1 MLYFSKFKVLSIIF
15 VCLFGIFFSLPNFLS
30 NSQLDKLPSFFP
42 SKQVNLGLDL
52 RGGSHLLIEVQSS
65 VLVGER
71 IDDLYN
77 DLRSEFRTNNITIN
91 NIEIVND
98 EIVIEA
104 DRSNNISDLTNIIN
118 ELSQDVTSQFANI
131 KTQEEIDI
139 SNLEDNKFKLKLS
152 DVAIESLRKR
162 AVDQSMEILRRRIDE
177 LGTKEP
183 TIQRQ
188 GKGRIIIQVPGLDDP
203 NRLKELLGTTAKLTF
218 HLMDP
223 RSNIDNV
230 SRSSIIL
237 YSREN
242 KDLPYIVE
250 KRSIISGENLIDAQ
264 PGFDPQTNQPIVNF
278 RFDSQGARKFGKVTS
293 DNVGKPFAIV
303 LDNEV
308 ISAPIINEPILG
320 GSGMISGGFSV
331 TEAND
336 LAILLRS
343 GSLPAPL
350 IILEERTVGP
360 GLGADSVKAGQI
372 ASILGLLFVMIYMFV
387 SYGRF
392 GLYSN
397 ISLITNLILIL
408 AILSTLQATLTLP
421 GIAGIILTIGMAV
434 DANVLIFERIR
445 EELANGKSVINSID
459 NGYKRALTTILDAN
473 ITTFIA
479 AIILF
484 QLGSGPIKG
493 FSVTLAIG
501 IVTSVFT
508 AFTLTRFIVARWI
521 RKSNPKI
528 INI

>member
-15 VCLFGIFFSLPNFLS
+15 VCLFGLFFSLPNFLS
-30 NSQLDKLPSFFP
+30 NSQLEKLPSFFP

-52 RGGSHLLIEVQSS
+52 RGGSHLLIEVESS
-65 VLVGER
+65 VLVSER

-77 DLRSEFRTNNITIN
+77 DIRSELRTNKITIN
-91 NIEIVND
+91 NIDIVND
-98 EIVIEA
+98 EIVIEV
-104 DRSNNISDLTNIIN
+104 DKSTNISGLTNIIN
-118 ELSQDVTSQFANI
+118 ELSQDVASQFANI
-131 KTQEEIDI
+131 KIQEEIDV

-162 AVDQSMEILRRRIDE
+162 AVDQSIEILRRRIDE

-188 GKGRIIIQVPGLDDP
+188 GKSRIIIQVPGLDDP

-230 SRSSIIL
+230 SRTSIIL
-237 YSREN
+237 YSRDN
-242 KDLPYIVE
+242 TDLPYIVE

-264 PGFDPQTNQPIVNF
+264 PGFDPQTKQPIVNF

-293 DNVGKPFAIV
+293 DNVGKPFAII

-343 GSLPAPL
+343 GALPAPL

-408 AILSTLQATLTLP
+408 AVLSTLQATLTLP

-459 NGYKRALTTILDAN
+459 NGYKKALTTILDAN

-501 IVTSVFT
+501 IITSVFT
-508 AFTLTRFIVARWI
+508 AFTLTRFIVARWV

>member
-1 MLYFSKFKVLSIIF
+1 MLYFSKFKALSIIF
-15 VCLFGIFFSLPNFLS
+15 ICLFGLFFSLPNFLL
-30 NSQLDKLPSFFP
+30 NSQLDKLPRFFP

-52 RGGSHLLIEVQSS
+52 RGGSHLLIEVESS

-98 EIVIEA
+98 EIVLET
-104 DRSNNISDLTNIIN
+104 DKSTNIRGLTNVIN
-118 ELSQDVTSQFANI
+118 KLSQDLTTQFANI

-188 GKGRIIIQVPGLDDP
+188 GKSRIIIQVPGLDDP

-223 RSNIDNV
+223 RSNIDNI
-230 SRSSIIL
+230 SRSSIVL
-237 YSREN
+237 YSRDN

-343 GSLPAPL
+343 GTLPAPL

>member
-1 MLYFSKFKVLSIIF
+1 M
-15 VCLFGIFFSLPNFLS
+15 
-30 NSQLDKLPSFFP
+30 PSFFP

-65 VLVGER
+65 ILVGER
-71 IDDLYN
+71 IDDLYS

-91 NIEIVND
+91 SIEIVND
-98 EIVIEA
+98 EIVIET
-104 DRSNNISDLTNIIN
+104 DKSTNISGLTNIIN

-131 KTQEEIDI
+131 KIQEEIDI
-139 SNLEDNKFKLKLS
+139 SNLEDNKFNLKLS

-188 GKGRIIIQVPGLDDP
+188 GKSRIIIQVPGLDDP

-223 RSNIDNV
+223 RSNIDDV

-242 KDLPYIVE
+242 RDLPYIVE

-397 ISLITNLILIL
+397 ISLVTNLILIL

-493 FSVTLAIG
+493 FSITLAIG

-508 AFTLTRFIVARWI
+508 AFTLTRFIVARWV

>member
-1 MLYFSKFKVLSIIF
+1 M
-15 VCLFGIFFSLPNFLS
+15 
-30 NSQLDKLPSFFP
+30 
-42 SKQVNLGLDL
+42 
-52 RGGSHLLIEVQSS
+52 
-65 VLVGER
+65 
-71 IDDLYN
+71 
-77 DLRSEFRTNNITIN
+77 
-91 NIEIVND
+91 
-98 EIVIEA
+98 
-104 DRSNNISDLTNIIN
+104 
-118 ELSQDVTSQFANI
+118 
-131 KTQEEIDI
+131 
-139 SNLEDNKFKLKLS
+139 
-152 DVAIESLRKR
+152 
-162 AVDQSMEILRRRIDE
+162 
-177 LGTKEP
+177 
-183 TIQRQ
+183 
-188 GKGRIIIQVPGLDDP
+188 PGLDDP

-223 RSNIDNV
+223 RSNIDSV

-242 KDLPYIVE
+242 RDLPYIVE
-250 KRSIISGENLIDAQ
+250 KRSIICGENLIDAQ

-493 FSVTLAIG
+493 FSITLAIG